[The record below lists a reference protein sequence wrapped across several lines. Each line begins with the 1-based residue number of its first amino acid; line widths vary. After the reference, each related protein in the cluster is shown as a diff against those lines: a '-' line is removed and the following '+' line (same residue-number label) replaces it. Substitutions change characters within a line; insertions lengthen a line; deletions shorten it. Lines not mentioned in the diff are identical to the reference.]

1 MSKRRTRIFPYL
13 LSLTAFTLGISLQ
26 EITLGEPESI
36 SFIVGFD
43 ESSLMKGVDVFLID
57 KGGETVSL
65 GKTDILGRLSVDKER
80 LSKEGVAV
88 LFCREAFFC
97 GALLLNEERFFEI
110 EERYIKLAPV
120 AWL

>member
-1 MSKRRTRIFPYL
+1 MKRSRIFPYL
-13 LSLTAFTLGISLQ
+13 LAFVAFGLGASMQ
-26 EITLGEPESI
+26 KITFGEPEAI

-43 ESSLMKGVDVFLID
+43 EPSLMEGVDVLLVD
-57 KGGETVSL
+57 KGGEVVNL